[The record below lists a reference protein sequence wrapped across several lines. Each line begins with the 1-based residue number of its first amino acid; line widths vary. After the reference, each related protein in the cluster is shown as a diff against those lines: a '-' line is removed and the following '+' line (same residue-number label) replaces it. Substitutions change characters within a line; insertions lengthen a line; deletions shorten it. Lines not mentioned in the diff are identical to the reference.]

1 MKILIGAVALAGLA
15 VFAAQA
21 RGGGDV
27 VEPARDGLAEAPALG
42 WSEFAR
48 SLGAPAAR
56 PARPAVEQAGPAE
69 PDLDV
74 VDAHWMALTMWGEA
88 RGDGEAGMRAVGH
101 VIDNRRR
108 LGRHGAFVTDTV
120 SEAWQFSC
128 WNPGDPNLAAMLNVD
143 ALPANS
149 HERLMWQAARR
160 LAAEILS
167 GRSEDPTGGS
177 LFYHSVDV
185 SPLWSQGIA
194 PAGQIGRHLFFRT
207 ARRAV

>member
-21 RGGGDV
+21 RGGADAADTAPTGHD
-27 VEPARDGLAEAPALG
+27 EAPVLG

-48 SLGAPAAR
+48 SFGTPSAR
-56 PARPAVEQAGPAE
+56 PARPAVEQAGSA
-69 PDLDV
+69 DLDV

-108 LGRHGAFVTDTV
+108 VGRHGAFVTDTV

-143 ALPANS
+143 SLPANS
-149 HERLMWQAARR
+149 HERRMWQAARR
-160 LAAEILS
+160 LAGEILS

-185 SPLWSQGIA
+185 SPHWSQGVD
-194 PAGQIGRHLFFRT
+194 PVGRIGRHLFFRT
-207 ARRAV
+207 AGRAV

>member
-21 RGGGDV
+21 RGGGDA
-27 VEPARDGLAEAPALG
+27 PDAARTGPAEAPALG

-48 SLGAPAAR
+48 SIGAPAAR
-56 PARPAVEQAGPAE
+56 PARPAVEQPALVA

-128 WNPGDPNLAAMLNVD
+128 WNPGDPNLAAMMNVD
-143 ALPANS
+143 AVPADS
-149 HERLMWQAARR
+149 REGRMWLAARR
-160 LAAEILS
+160 LAGEILS
-167 GRSEDPTGGS
+167 GQSADPTGGS
-177 LFYHSVDV
+177 LFYHAVEV
-185 SPLWSQGIA
+185 EPRWSEGLI
-194 PAGQIGRHLFFRT
+194 PARRIGRHLFFRS
-207 ARRAV
+207 AA

>member
-21 RGGGDV
+21 RGGGDDPA
-27 VEPARDGLAEAPALG
+27 PARSDMAAASVLG
-42 WSEFAR
+42 WSEFAQ
-48 SLGAPAAR
+48 SLGTPAGR
-56 PARPAVEQAGPAE
+56 PTRPAVEQQAAADA
-69 PDLDV
+69 DLDV
-74 VDAHWMALTMWGEA
+74 VDAHWMALTLWGEA
-88 RGDGEAGMRAVGH
+88 RSDGEAGMRAVGH

-108 LGRHGAFVTDTV
+108 AGRHGAFVTDTV

-128 WNPGDPNLAAMLNVD
+128 WNPGDPNLVAMMNVD

-149 HERLMWQAARR
+149 HERRMWQAARH
-160 LAAEILS
+160 LAGEILS

-185 SPLWSQGIA
+185 SPRWSQGVD
-194 PAGQIGRHLFFRT
+194 PVERIGRHLFFRT
-207 ARRAV
+207 ARQAA